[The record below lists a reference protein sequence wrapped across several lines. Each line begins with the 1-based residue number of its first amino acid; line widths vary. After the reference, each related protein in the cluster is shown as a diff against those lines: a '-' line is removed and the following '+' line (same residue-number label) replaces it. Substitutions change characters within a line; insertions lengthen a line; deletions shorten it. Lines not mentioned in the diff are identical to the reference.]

1 MSERLQRL
9 QEMQA
14 SYNQTIRAEGEAAV
28 RELLQ
33 EFFAANPT
41 IAAVKWAQY
50 TPYFNDGDPCIF
62 RVGDPQIKLVREFV
76 PADSAND
83 SSNETQSSDN
93 ADDEVADSNYDI
105 DEDVDD
111 DGFTYIWSASQVG
124 ATLYNAVS
132 DLGEKLSGI
141 EDILEVIFGEALVVA
156 TPTELTVE
164 EHVEHD

>member
-9 QEMQA
+9 QQMQA
-14 SYNQTIRAEGEAAV
+14 SYNQTVRAEGEAAV

-83 SSNETQSSDN
+83 SSSETQSSNNTDYDE
-93 ADDEVADSNYDI
+93 DDEDN
-105 DEDVDD
+105 
-111 DGFTYIWSASQVG
+111 DGFIYIWSASQVG
-124 ATLYNAVS
+124 AELYNVVNE
-132 DLGEKLSGI
+132 LGGKLSDI

>member
-83 SSNETQSSDN
+83 SSSETQSSNNTDYDE
-93 ADDEVADSNYDI
+93 DDEDN
-105 DEDVDD
+105 
-111 DGFTYIWSASQVG
+111 DGFIYIWSASQVG
-124 ATLYNAVS
+124 AELYNVVNE
-132 DLGEKLSGI
+132 LGGKLSDI